1 MKHAIS
7 WFEIP
12 TQNIERAARF
22 YETIFQIQLFP
33 MDMPNLPMRVFPVE
47 DMQNEVSG
55 ALVQSAD
62 FHFPSNSQ
70 GVLIYL
76 NANGQLDA
84 ILERV
89 AEAGGQVIVP
99 RTEISPEHGYMA
111 VFIDSEGNRIGL
123 HSV

>member
-1 MKHAIS
+1 
-7 WFEIP
+7 
-12 TQNIERAARF
+12 
-22 YETIFQIQLFP
+22 
-33 MDMPNLPMRVFPVE
+33 MPNLPMRVFPVE

-76 NANGQLDA
+76 NANGKLDA
-84 ILERV
+84 ILDRI
-89 AEAGGQVIVP
+89 AEAGGKVIVP